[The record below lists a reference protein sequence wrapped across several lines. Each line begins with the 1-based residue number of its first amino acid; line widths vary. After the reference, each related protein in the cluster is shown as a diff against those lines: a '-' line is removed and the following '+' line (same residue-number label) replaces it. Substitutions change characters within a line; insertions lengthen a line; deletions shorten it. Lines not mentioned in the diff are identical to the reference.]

1 MKIKK
6 IIFLMLLLAIVLTVP
21 GPTEMT
27 LLAGNIKSPLT
38 IVVDAGH
45 GGPDGGA
52 EAADGTHEADL
63 NLAIATALKEEAKKR
78 GIKVIM
84 TRTTE
89 EGLYSEENIEKKWSK
104 LEDMKCRKTIIETT
118 EADIALSIHMNCFQ
132 TDTSVR
138 GAQVFYPKTG
148 NAKIL
153 ADSEVLAESVQT
165 ALVKGI
171 ADGSNRKHMGRGE
184 IYLMENPRM
193 PTVLVECGF
202 LSNSVDL
209 ERLKQ
214 KKEQQKIAMYILEGV
229 LTYTEI

>member
-21 GPTEMT
+21 GPAEMT

-52 EAADGTHEADL
+52 EAADGTREAEL
-63 NLAIATALKEEAKKR
+63 NLAIARALQTEATKQ

-84 TRTTE
+84 TRETDG
-89 EGLYSEENIEKKWSK
+89 GLYSEKNLEKKWSK
-104 LEDMKCRKTIIETT
+104 LEDMQCRKRCIEEA
-118 EADIALSIHMNCFQ
+118 EADIALSIHMNCFKA
-132 TDTSVR
+132 DTSVR

-148 NAKIL
+148 NAEIL
-153 ADSEVLAESVQT
+153 TDSEALAESVQT
-165 ALVKGI
+165 ALVKGL
-171 ADGSNRKHMGRGE
+171 ADGTNRVHMGRGE
-184 IYLMENPRM
+184 VYLLENPKI

-202 LSNSVDL
+202 LSNQGEL
-209 ERLKQ
+209 ARLKQ
-214 KKEQQKIAMYILEGV
+214 EKQQQAIAIYILEGV
-229 LTYTEI
+229 RAYTEI